1 MCTAWDK
8 KENYSVHVQR
18 IDTSIRDVFVA
29 IWLLVQQHKLG
40 GTHAWL
46 LHTRSTCSVRYSNLL
61 PTRKGKLVISMSC
74 VLSTFLKVGSKLVL
88 HIFTS
93 SSCFLS
99 LSCTVTLSG
108 SSGSYSVHAL
118 LYLPFP
124 IFPSSRRSTSW
135 QQKVYY
141 EGRCQRWYNA
151 VGFEVHQQSLS
162 IILPCFDLL
171 KLTQTT
177 EILAEYTVARWAL
190 LLLLLVLR
198 LCAMKRCLEAEYKLD
213 GS

>member
-1 MCTAWDK
+1 MCK
-8 KENYSVHVQR
+8 GLIQV
-18 IDTSIRDVFVA
+18 RDVFVA

-88 HIFTS
+88 DIFTS

-162 IILPCFDLL
+162 II
-171 KLTQTT
+171 T
-177 EILAEYTVARWAL
+177 AL
-190 LLLLLVLR
+190 LRPFEAYLNHWNLSWIHSSSMGFATAAS
-198 LCAMKRCLEAEYKLD
+198 CA
-213 GS
+213 

>member
-1 MCTAWDK
+1 MSRNFQFRKSVPMWCVQHGTKKRIIVCMCK
-8 KENYSVHVQR
+8 GLIQV
-18 IDTSIRDVFVA
+18 RDVFVA

-162 IILPCFDLL
+162 II
-171 KLTQTT
+171 T
-177 EILAEYTVARWAL
+177 AL
-190 LLLLLVLR
+190 LRPFEAYLNHWNLSWIHSSSMGFATAAS
-198 LCAMKRCLEAEYKLD
+198 CA
-213 GS
+213 